1 MTARWERP
9 DYEDSMPTRYQT
21 WLSVVE
27 ITFAEPV
34 PCDACGEQG
43 REILGLVTD
52 FEPAVLAVAYCSD
65 DCMLD
70 DLHARRLDSPGHR

>member
-9 DYEDSMPTRYQT
+9 DFAHLMPTRYQT
-21 WLSVVE
+21 WLTIVE
-27 ITFAEPV
+27 IIFAEPV
-34 PCDACGEQG
+34 PCDACGQV
-43 REILGLVTD
+43 RSEISGLVTVFD
-52 FEPAVLAVAYCSD
+52 PAVLAVAYCSE